1 MIDEDSDFVFDALDG
16 KLESAEDKTASKASQ
31 DIRYRDEPVAF
42 FFVLFGISFEAL
54 VTHSSSGSAAARQ
67 RTLDVIRAMKK
78 ILSPAVAGLA
88 IYQEAIF
95 TETMDLLDRLVLTES
110 LEVQTEIVEI
120 ARNLCTTHPSARK
133 AQLSNQSEENLSD
146 DIDQLFELTRI
157 LVLVISNHVPNVSE
171 RDYPVKINM
180 TEQTIALIILTLNAL
195 VDAAEVFPVII
206 KSDLHACILHIF
218 ATILSTGAFQDV
230 LVGRALPILRRFLQG
245 LARDPQHETLTQ
257 LRSALGRFLIILKN
271 AQKRDSEASVPCE
284 KNTLLACTILVTTC
298 AKMLPASDPLIARF
312 IDELA
317 DCLTNKMTTKVS
329 AGLSRSLL
337 FMSTTVT
344 INASDAT
351 TETSISAQI
360 LPRLLKF
367 VTEASDIEGTEE
379 SRVLIA
385 QAVTTFT
392 LALPSNRR
400 APALGVIVPA
410 LLKRAA
416 IEGTGV
422 YGDTS
427 ARLLELAA
435 KEQEGFRSIIG
446 AMGTEQRAMVEE
458 VLKSAGPARGHARAN
473 SGVGAESA
481 QPTIALKINF

>member
-16 KLESAEDKTASKASQ
+16 KLELAEEDTTSKASQ

-54 VTHSSSGSAAARQ
+54 VTHSSSGTAAARQ

-133 AQLSNQSEENLSD
+133 AQASGQSEDKLSD

-171 RDYPVKINM
+171 RDYPVRINL

-218 ATILSTGAFQDV
+218 ATILSTGVFQDV
-230 LVGRALPILRRFLQG
+230 LVGQALPILRRFLQG
-245 LARDPQHETLTQ
+245 LVRDPQYETVTQ

-271 AQKRDSEASVPCE
+271 AQKRESEAAVPCE

-317 DCLTNKMTTKVS
+317 DCLNNKMTTKVA

-337 FMSTTVT
+337 LLYTTT
-344 INASDAT
+344 NDDIDAAT
-351 TETSISAQI
+351 SMSISAQV
-360 LPRLLKF
+360 LPRLIDF
-367 VTEASDIEGTEE
+367 MTESSDIEGTEE
-379 SRVLIA
+379 SRVVVA
-385 QAVTTFT
+385 QAVTSFSLAVPSVRRAAA
-392 LALPSNRR
+392 LAL
-400 APALGVIVPA
+400 VISA
-410 LLKRAA
+410 LLRRAA
-416 IEGTGV
+416 IEGKDV

-427 ARLLELAA
+427 SRLLEVAS
-435 KEQEGFRSIIG
+435 KEQEAFRSIIG
-446 AMGTEQRAMVEE
+446 AMGAEQRAMVEE
-458 VLKSAGPARGHARAN
+458 VLKSAGPARGHARVK
-473 SGVGAESA
+473 SGVGAESS